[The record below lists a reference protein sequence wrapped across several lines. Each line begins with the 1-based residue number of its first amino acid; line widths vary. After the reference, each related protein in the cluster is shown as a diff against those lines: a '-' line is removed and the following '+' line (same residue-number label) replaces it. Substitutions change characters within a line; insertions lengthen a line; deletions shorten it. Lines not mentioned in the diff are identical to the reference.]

1 MKQVP
6 TPGSVSSSMQP
17 PCSSTSR
24 LIRYRPKPRPPLR
37 GESFVPDVGQDVGG
51 DAAAGV
57 LADHQI
63 AVRAAVHGQLDLP
76 HLAVASAEL
85 VDGVFQQVAQDGGIV
100 LRGEEQ
106 VLLPAEAVVGY
117 GEQDAQLGG
126 VHHLPDDE
134 GAQVGHPDTVRRLP
148 DGLAGDQT
156 GVHDEL
162 DSFLA
167 LAGLEIAQ
175 DDVELVHELVVE
187 KAQGV
192 QHVAG
197 TGELVGQLAHL
208 RLVVED
214 VEHPWEPFS
223 PRMGTSLARIW
234 RSWMTQERLC
244 TACPLRATWMQPV
257 SGKKRVSGCPSRG
270 WSRTG
275 AGSGPGRW
283 QRPPAPAGRWPPG
296 RPRWS

>member
-1 MKQVP
+1 M
-6 TPGSVSSSMQP
+6 
-17 PCSSTSR
+17 
-24 LIRYRPKPRPPLR
+24 
-37 GESFVPDVGQDVGG
+37 
-51 DAAAGV
+51 
-57 LADHQI
+57 
-63 AVRAAVHGQLDLP
+63 
-76 HLAVASAEL
+76 
-85 VDGVFQQVAQDGGIV
+85 
-100 LRGEEQ
+100 
-106 VLLPAEAVVGY
+106 GY

-214 VEHPWEPFS
+214 VAILFS
-223 PRMGTSLARIW
+223 AAFINASIEDKQSAIFCC
-234 RSWMTQERLC
+234 SRLSEIDGIGNNISENC
-244 TACPLRATWMQPV
+244 L
-257 SGKKRVSGCPSRG
+257 
-270 WSRTG
+270 
-275 AGSGPGRW
+275 
-283 QRPPAPAGRWPPG
+283 
-296 RPRWS
+296 

>member
-1 MKQVP
+1 M
-6 TPGSVSSSMQP
+6 
-17 PCSSTSR
+17 
-24 LIRYRPKPRPPLR
+24 
-37 GESFVPDVGQDVGG
+37 
-51 DAAAGV
+51 
-57 LADHQI
+57 
-63 AVRAAVHGQLDLP
+63 
-76 HLAVASAEL
+76 
-85 VDGVFQQVAQDGGIV
+85 
-100 LRGEEQ
+100 
-106 VLLPAEAVVGY
+106 
-117 GEQDAQLGG
+117 
-126 VHHLPDDE
+126 
-134 GAQVGHPDTVRRLP
+134 GHPDTVRRLP

-214 VEHPWEPFS
+214 VEHPLGAVLPQDGHLTGPGS
-223 PRMGTSLARIW
+223 G

-270 WSRTG
+270 VEPHWSRVRAWSLAKTTCPRRSV
-275 AGSGPGRW
+275 AT
-283 QRPPAPAGRWPPG
+283 RPSSMELSR
-296 RPRWS
+296 SSCCK